1 MPKEGKC
8 CICGIY
14 GPLSFE
20 HVPPRSAFN
29 NKPVIKARFD
39 DVVGLGPDEI
49 IKGKGQQQ
57 GAGDYTL
64 CPRCNN
70 NTGSWYGKNFVD
82 WCYQGYEILSRT
94 HGRPS
99 LIYLNYLFPLRIV
112 KQIFT
117 MFFSINGPGFADANP
132 ELVKFVLNRDYRYL
146 SPKYRLFVY
155 FSTGRL
161 ARSSGVTG
169 LVDLNTQR
177 TCIFS
182 EMNYFPYGY
191 VLALNSHPP
200 DPRLIEISHFARYGY
215 NELARIG
222 LRLPVLPTHLYFPG
236 DYRTKEQI
244 LADRLKAE
252 KTMNPEELSKK

>member
-1 MPKEGKC
+1 MTTEGRC
-8 CICGIY
+8 SICGIN

-20 HVPPRSAFN
+20 HVPPRKAFN
-29 NKPVIKARFD
+29 DRPVIRAGLKEM
-39 DVVGLGPDEI
+39 VGLGPDEQ
-49 IKGKGQQQ
+49 IKGKPQQR
-57 GAGDYTL
+57 GAGDFTL

-70 NTGSWYGKNFVD
+70 DTGSWYGKNFVD

-94 HGRPS
+94 RGRPS
-99 LIYLNYLFPLRIV
+99 LIYLNYLFPLRII

-132 ELVKFVLNRDYRYL
+132 ELVKFVLNRDYKNI
-146 SPKYRLFVY
+146 SPKYRLFAY
-155 FSTGRL
+155 FSIGRL
-161 ARSSGVTG
+161 ARSSGVAG
-169 LVDLNTQR
+169 ILNLDTQR

-191 VLALNSHPP
+191 VLTLDSQPP
-200 DPRLIEISHFARYGY
+200 DRRLFEITHFARYRY
-215 NELARIG
+215 MDFVVMD

-252 KTMNPEELSKK
+252 KSMKPEGKLAK

>member
-1 MPKEGKC
+1 MPKEGNC

-29 NKPVIKARFD
+29 DKLVVKARFD
-39 DVVGLGPDEI
+39 DVVGLGPDAI
-49 IKGKGQQQ
+49 IKGKAQQQ

-70 NTGSWYGKNFVD
+70 NTGSWYGKDFVD
-82 WCYQGYEILSRT
+82 WCYQGYEILTRT
-94 HGRPS
+94 RGQPS
-99 LIYLNYLFPLRIV
+99 IIYLNYLFPLRIV
-112 KQIFT
+112 KQIIT
-117 MFFSINGPGFADANP
+117 MFFSINGSGFADANP
-132 ELVKFVLNRDYRYL
+132 ELVKFVLNRDFRYI

-155 FSTGRL
+155 FSIGRL
-161 ARSSGVTG
+161 ARSSGVSA
-169 LVDLNTQR
+169 LVNINTQK

-191 VLALNSHPP
+191 VLTLNSHPP
-200 DPRLIEISHFARYGY
+200 DRRLIEISHFARFGY
-215 NELARIG
+215 KEFAIME
-222 LRLPVLPTHLYFPG
+222 LRLPVLPTYLYFPG

-252 KTMNPEELSKK
+252 KTVNPEEFSKK